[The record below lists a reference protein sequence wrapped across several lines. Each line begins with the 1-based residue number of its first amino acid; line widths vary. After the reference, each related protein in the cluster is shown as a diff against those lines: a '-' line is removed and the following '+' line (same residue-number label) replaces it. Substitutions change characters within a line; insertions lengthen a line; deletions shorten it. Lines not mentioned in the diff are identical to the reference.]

1 MGLRV
6 YASSNDDNNCPGG
19 DNNELPLGGEDE
31 NRIALKSGCDETK
44 KERPHSTI
52 LI

>member
-1 MGLRV
+1 MRMMMTI
-6 YASSNDDNNCPGG
+6 APGATITSCLG
-19 DNNELPLGGEDE
+19 GGEDE